1 MVPDVRLEVDDRKD
15 INVAVDNNQVVSLEV
30 DDRKD
35 INVAVDNNQVVS
47 SLVVVNTDEESNR

>member
-15 INVAVDNNQVVSLEV
+15 IT
-30 DDRKD
+30 
-35 INVAVDNNQVVS
+35 VAVDNNQVVS